1 MKKLC
6 ALLAVLVLV
15 LAFTACGKNESEEK
29 PTDTPTPTAVQETP
43 SPEPTATDTPAPEPT
58 ATATPEPVAT
68 ETPTPEPTPSGN
80 AKGEGV
86 MTYAQYLAAK
96 DDDEV
101 VIECYVQA
109 HQSWWDN
116 KITVY
121 AADEDGAYFIYN
133 MVCSEADAAK
143 LVPGT
148 KIKVKGFR
156 TTWSGEVEVAEG
168 ATFEFEEGSYIAKA
182 VDVTDL
188 LGKEELIDK
197 QNQFVSFKGL
207 KVESAA
213 TYKHDGSG
221 QQGDDLYFKVSK
233 DGATYT
239 FTVESYLCGKDTDV
253 YKAVEA
259 LKEGDV
265 VDLEGFLYWYNGV
278 NPHITKCT
286 AAGAADA
293 SVMTYAQ
300 YVAAADD
307 DEILIECYVQAHQS
321 WWDNK
326 ITVYAADKDGG
337 YFIYNMVCSEAD
349 AAKLVPGTKIRV
361 KGYRATW
368 AEEIEVAEGATF
380 EFVEGADSYVAAP
393 VDVTNLLGTNELS
406 DKMNQYVSFK
416 GLQVTNEASYKH
428 DGSGQPGDDL
438 YFSVRSI
445 DATYTFTVESYLCG
459 KDTDVYKA
467 VEGLKVGDIVDLEG
481 FLYWYNGVNPHI
493 TKCTAAGAAD
503 ASVMTYAQY
512 VAAADDDEILIE
524 CYVQAHQSWWDNKIT
539 VYAADKDGGY
549 FIYNMVCS
557 EADAAKL
564 VPGTKIRVKGYRA
577 TWAEEIEVAEGA
589 TFEFVEGADSYV
601 AAPVDVTNLLGT
613 NELSDKMNQYV
624 SFKGLQVTNE
634 ASYKHDGSGQPGD
647 DLYFSVRSIDATY
660 TFTVESYL
668 CGKDTDV
675 YKAVEGLKV
684 GDIVDL
690 EGFLYWYNGVNP
702 HITKCTVV
710 PADTKAE
717 GVMTYAEYIAAE
729 NDDEILIECYVQAH
743 QSWWD
748 NKITVYAADKDG
760 AYFIYNMVCSEEDSK
775 KLVPGT
781 KIRVK
786 GYRTAW
792 SGEIEVAEGATF
804 EFVEGADSYIAEAVD
819 LTQYIDG
826 SQIASQV
833 PEIIAAMNR
842 FFTLKG
848 LTVTNEASYK
858 YDGSGE
864 RGDDLYFRVRLN
876 GVSFSLVVESYLC
889 DKDSDVYKAV
899 EALKQGDVIDIE
911 GFLYWYNGMQPHVTK
926 VTVAQ

>member
-493 TKCTAAGAAD
+493 TKCT
-503 ASVMTYAQY
+503 
-512 VAAADDDEILIE
+512 
-524 CYVQAHQSWWDNKIT
+524 
-539 VYAADKDGGY
+539 
-549 FIYNMVCS
+549 
-557 EADAAKL
+557 
-564 VPGTKIRVKGYRA
+564 
-577 TWAEEIEVAEGA
+577 
-589 TFEFVEGADSYV
+589 
-601 AAPVDVTNLLGT
+601 
-613 NELSDKMNQYV
+613 
-624 SFKGLQVTNE
+624 
-634 ASYKHDGSGQPGD
+634 
-647 DLYFSVRSIDATY
+647 
-660 TFTVESYL
+660 
-668 CGKDTDV
+668 
-675 YKAVEGLKV
+675 
-684 GDIVDL
+684 
-690 EGFLYWYNGVNP
+690 
-702 HITKCTVV
+702 VV